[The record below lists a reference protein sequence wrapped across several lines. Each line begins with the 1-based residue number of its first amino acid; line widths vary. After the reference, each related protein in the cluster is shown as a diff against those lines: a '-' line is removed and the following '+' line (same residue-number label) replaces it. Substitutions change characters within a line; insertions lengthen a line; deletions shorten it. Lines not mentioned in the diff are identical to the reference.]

1 MTTVLSEAM
10 RAGDNLEIYLVD
22 LMTKAMKKKPEDTR
36 LSIDMSETIC

>member
-1 MTTVLSEAM
+1 MTVLSEAR